1 MRYLAWQHWLQG
13 HGMAVEPLGADHA
26 APPPDA
32 PLARRFVLWQ
42 QAVLDRHLAD
52 VFGVHALQLGFPALQ
67 ALRANRMAHRWLAL
81 HALEVATTAPGSL
94 LRCRFDELP
103 FPDESL
109 DLVVLPHTLDLSDN
123 PHQLISEAYRVLRP
137 QGRLWISGL
146 NATSLWGA
154 SRRWTSLRARLAGQ
168 DAAQWLER
176 IRAGTGAQALL
187 ALQPVG
193 LLRLRDWLRLFNCE
207 IQAGCFGQY
216 TPPGLGARWQQRL
229 RWLEPAGD
237 RWWPMLGGVY
247 AVMAIKQVPAIR
259 WVGQRP
265 RRRVALGGA
274 ALRPALSVPGTGA

>member
-1 MRYLAWQHWLQG
+1 
-13 HGMAVEPLGADHA
+13 MAVEPLAQAIGPHPA
-26 APPPDA
+26 DA

-42 QAVLDRHLAD
+42 QALLDKHLAD
-52 VFGVHALQLGFPALQ
+52 VFGENALQLGMPQLH

-81 HALEVATTAPGSL
+81 HPWEIDPADRPDR
-94 LRCRFDELP
+94 LRCRFDDLP

-109 DLVVLPHTLDLSDN
+109 DLVVLPHTLDLCDN
-123 PHQLISEAYRVLRP
+123 PHRLISEAYRVLRP

-154 SRRWTSLRARLAGQ
+154 SRWCASLRVRLAGH
-168 DAAQWLER
+168 DAAHWLDR
-176 IRAGTGAQALL
+176 VRAGAGAQALL

-193 LLRLRDWLRLFNCE
+193 LLRLRDWLRLFNCD

-216 TPPGLGARWQQRL
+216 TPPGPGPRWQQRL

-247 AVMAIKQVPAIR
+247 ALMATKQVPAMR

-265 RRRVALGGA
+265 RRRVTLGSA
-274 ALRPALSVPGTGA
+274 RLRPALSVPKT